1 MTPFP
6 GRPVAFFDHSYN
18 LPLQLAVE
26 SGLPL
31 AGAVLAG
38 VAWAGWRAVG
48 RWSMP
53 TRSARATPGPRCS
66 CW

>member
-6 GRPVAFFDHSYN
+6 GRPVAFFDHSHN

-26 SGLPL
+26 SGL

-38 VAWAGWRAVG
+38 VAWAGWRARRALVDADE
-48 RWSMP
+48 
-53 TRSARATPGPRCS
+53 ARAMPGPRCS